1 MSAQCF
7 QRDSSKDEAV
17 VFIFIFA
24 TLGLL
29 AWAIVKPFADKWMEK
44 VRERGQYIPVSGEA
58 R

>member
-29 AWAIVKPFADKWMEK
+29 VWAIVKPFTDKWMEK
-44 VRERGQYIPVSGEA
+44 VRERGQYIPVSSEA